1 MEEEAEDTPQEEKKP
16 RGKLLFIIL
25 GVVVVLGVGAGGV
38 LLGPKLLPRAE
49 TDVQAEPAASAQEP
63 DIVAIAAMHPI
74 VVDVRGEDGSIHHMK
89 VVLSFELVDGVSEED
104 FKKFSPRGRE
114 AAISYLRA
122 QTFEFVTD
130 PKNFKEVSTE
140 LTKRAT
146 EGIGA
151 KRIQR
156 ALITDFVSQ

>member
-1 MEEEAEDTPQEEKKP
+1 MAEEEQENQEPPKKK
-16 RGKLLFIIL
+16 GKLVFIIV

-38 LLGPKLLPRAE
+38 FLGPKIMPAKAE
-49 TDVQAEPAASAQEP
+49 VAAEPAPSAQEAK
-63 DIVAIAAMHPI
+63 ISSTAKFHPI
-74 VVDVRGEDGSIHHMK
+74 VVDVRGEEGSVHHMK
-89 VVLSFELVDGVSEED
+89 VVLSFELADGVSEEE
-104 FKKFSPRGRE
+104 FKKFAPRGRE

-130 PKNFKEVSTE
+130 PKNFEKVTAE

-151 KRIQR
+151 KRVER